1 MKKILCIVLSLLM
14 ILPTVAFASVAG
26 EVSYSESAQNVY
38 IAGDL
43 SKTDVKSGSFVTLT
57 IKDADNSIK
66 YIEEVEV
73 GADLTYEFKF
83 KFTENMSDCMIN
95 IKEGDN
101 DVTESVTVSYVT
113 NPTVYSLTL
122 RDENDSQLI
131 EADEIV
137 KATADITNKL
147 GNDGNFKILAA
158 FYDVNNKM
166 TGCEEIADGSF
177 TFYDIEKK
185 VSGFT
190 TVKVP
195 AGTEK
200 IKAFM
205 WKNTKDIIPLSK
217 EQTKATGDKT
227 FGNDTEQITVAFMG
241 DSITHGAQYLK
252 VLEHYYHTR
261 YPNRD
266 IIFINKGISGNS
278 FRTVLNR
285 YEWDITENPITGEVD
300 EATICLGF
308 NDLSPANYLFDVDYD
323 NIPEDASDEVKNS
336 VEKINNSISNYL
348 DRCEELIAKCRAKGI
363 SLTLVTPIV
372 FDHEMV
378 EGRTITTGKEQ
389 SFNFPAEVNDDG
401 LYRMTLGIKEIAE
414 KYDLPV
420 IDIWT
425 PTTEITDRVRSEY
438 GLKKDDIVIMGND
451 GVHPGEHGGFYV
463 SYVMIKQQDDTAAIV
478 AKVEIDAATGAKAT
492 ERADVVLTDYSSDKV
507 EYEYLAHAIP
517 VAYTEFYQNWE
528 NWGVPVTE
536 DINNEIIKVTNLDA
550 GTYSITIGGNK
561 LTKNYTAEELANGV
575 NIAIDANNPAQ
586 IQSKAAHKIAASK
599 VSHEGT
605 YRSIAVTEQGIRNHP
620 EVDISKFG
628 PNSTNDELSVLGA
641 YSSNYKNYF
650 SDSASNFGS
659 KKYEVENWEKI
670 RAEEQAAKDASKPIQ
685 RTVVIEKIQ

>member
-1 MKKILCIVLSLLM
+1 MKKILCVVLSFLM
-14 ILPTVAFASVAG
+14 ILPIVAFASVSG
-26 EVSYSESAQNVY
+26 EVSYSESAQNIY

-43 SKTDVKSGSFVTLT
+43 SKADVKSGSVVTLT
-57 IKDADNSIK
+57 IKNSEGTIK

-73 GADLTYEFKF
+73 DANLKYEFKF
-83 KFTENMSDCMIN
+83 KFAGNIDDCVVN
-95 IKEGDN
+95 VKEGDN
-101 DVTESVTVSYVT
+101 DVTSSVDVAYATQ
-113 NPTVYSLTL
+113 PTVYSLTL
-122 RDENDSQLI
+122 RDENGSQLI

-147 GNDGNFKILAA
+147 GNGGNYKILAA
-158 FYDVNNKM
+158 FYDANNMM

-177 TFYDIEKK
+177 TFYDIEKE

-195 AGTEK
+195 AGTGK

-205 WKNTKDIIPLSK
+205 WKDTKDIIPLSK

-227 FGNDTEQITVAFMG
+227 FGNETEQITVAFMG

-266 IIFINKGISGNS
+266 IVFINKGISGNS
-278 FRTVLNR
+278 FSGVIGR
-285 YEWDITENPITGEVD
+285 YYWDITENEVTGEVD

-323 NIPEDASDEVKNS
+323 NIPADAPEEVLNS
-336 VEKINNSISNYL
+336 QAKVNKSIENYL
-348 DRCEELIAKCRAKGI
+348 SRCETLIGMCRDKGI
-363 SLTLVTPIV
+363 SLTLITPIV

-378 EGRTITTGKEQ
+378 EGRTVTTGKEQ
-389 SFNFPAEVNDDG
+389 SFNFPAEVNDHG
-401 LYRMTLGIKEIAE
+401 LYKMTLGIKELAE
-414 KYDLPV
+414 KYNLPV

-425 PTTEITDRVRSEY
+425 PTTEITDRVRAEY

-451 GVHPGEHGGFYV
+451 GVHPGEHGAFYV
-463 SYVMIKQQDDTAAIV
+463 SYVMIKQQDDTAATV
-478 AKVEIDAATGAKAT
+478 AKVEIDATEGKVTT
-492 ERADVVLTDYSSDKV
+492 ERADVTLTNYSTDKV
-507 EYEYLAHAIP
+507 QYEYLAHAIP
-517 VAYTEFYQNWE
+517 IAYTEFYQNWE

-561 LTKNYTAEELANGV
+561 LTKDYTAEELSAGV

-586 IQSKAAHKIAASK
+586 IQSKAAHAIAASK

-605 YRSIAVTEQGIRNHP
+605 YRSIATTEQGIRNHP
-620 EVDISKFG
+620 EVDITKFG

-659 KKYEVENWEKI
+659 KKYEVENWAKI

-685 RTVVIEKIQ
+685 RTVVIEKIK